1 MIFNPEL
8 FIFSVQSSRI
18 VFLQH
23 FLGGN
28 RLNGRGRRA
37 FEQHQFRGYDLPT
50 PLRGGERCLSCPWDV
65 SSTWWMFSF
74 LQRES
79 IGAAVVSNIWSKKK
93 NGPQQFELW
102 KMWPSKAWIILQ
114 ELFHFR
120 FDGQFGWVY
129 LESMGIFSLHD
140 FWNMIGWRRKLTL
153 IDSKLKRNQLCY
165 FNLQMQI
172 ASHSKCLCNNSTWF
186 WCHWVWGC
194 CCKPVPHP
202 PFPPQDARPR
212 RSCTRNFPTC
222 LTQCPRWLQW
232 TTLWSWMVAL
242 QGQSLWSTLRGAPI
256 RRPVALEDR
265 ARFSWFFLWKKGT
278 LGYYR
283 VFFDC
288 QVRTPI
294 SFFFFERQHTG
305 AAEWKAVSISPPFK
319 ALNPP
324 RTWKLYGTNVIP

>member
-1 MIFNPEL
+1 
-8 FIFSVQSSRI
+8 
-18 VFLQH
+18 
-23 FLGGN
+23 
-28 RLNGRGRRA
+28 
-37 FEQHQFRGYDLPT
+37 
-50 PLRGGERCLSCPWDV
+50 
-65 SSTWWMFSF
+65 
-74 LQRES
+74 
-79 IGAAVVSNIWSKKK
+79 
-93 NGPQQFELW
+93 
-102 KMWPSKAWIILQ
+102 MWPSKAWIILQ

-172 ASHSKCLCNNSTWF
+172 ASHSKYLCNNSTWF

-202 PFPPQDARPR
+202 PFPPQDARPS